1 MTEEYFNKA
10 YSENS
15 AKLLRYVYG
24 IVKDTHTAEE
34 VVQEVFLRL
43 AKQDVAK
50 VDCNLAAWLF
60 VVSRNVSLKVLAK
73 SKRVILI
80 TDHFRINEISASS
93 DKSGP
98 DNTFG
103 LLNIAAVEAREYIL
117 GESPTDILCAAEQA
131 SADLVKISE
140 AMSNLTDKHQ
150 QIIRLRY
157 FEEKTYEEI
166 AAIMKITEG
175 NAGFML
181 NAAKKKLKA
190 FYNELK

>member
-10 YSENS
+10 YSENR

-43 AKQDVAK
+43 ATQDVAK

-60 VVSRNVSLKVLAK
+60 VVSRNVSLKALAK

-80 TDHFRINEISASS
+80 ADHFRINEISASS
-93 DKSGP
+93 DKSDS
-98 DNTFG
+98 DNTFR
-103 LLNIAAVEAREYIL
+103 LLKFAAEGAREYML
-117 GESPTDILCAAEQA
+117 GESPADILCAAEQA
-131 SADLVKISE
+131 SEALVKISK
-140 AMSNLTDKHQ
+140 AMSNITDKYQ
-150 QIIRLRY
+150 QILRLRY
-157 FEEKTYEEI
+157 FEEKTYGEI

-175 NAGFML
+175 NVGFML
-181 NAAKKKLKA
+181 NAAKKKLKVS
-190 FYNELK
+190 YNKLK